1 MKELAFRIAVSI
13 VGIPLI
19 VFIVLKGGLY
29 FFGLIAVI
37 AALGQWEMY
46 NLLKQKKAL
55 ARRLPGLL
63 LGFFILQSVYYGL
76 TIWSIVAGAALL
88 ILIFGQEM
96 FINNGSPNLNISAT
110 LTGVVYPVLFL
121 SALSFLRAHAGAMLP
136 EQGGNPSGYFVLT
149 IIVSVWAC
157 DTFAYI
163 FGKQFGKH
171 RLFERVSP
179 KKSIEGAVA
188 GVVGS
193 ILVFFLAGWA
203 GLVIIPPLLAVI
215 SGLIVGVF
223 GQTGDLVE
231 SWFKRDAGVKDS
243 SHILPGHGGIL
254 DRFDSLLFISP
265 VFLILYMLWI

>member
-1 MKELAFRIAVSI
+1 MKELMVRIVVSI

-19 VFIVLKGGLY
+19 VFIVLKGELY
-29 FFGLIAVI
+29 FFGLIVVI

-46 NLLKQKKAL
+46 NLLKQKQAL

-63 LGFFILQSVYYGL
+63 LGFFILHSVYYGL
-76 TIWSIVAGAALL
+76 TIWSVVASVALL
-88 ILIFGQEM
+88 ILLFGQEM

-121 SALSFLRAHAGAMLP
+121 SALPFLRANAGAMLP

-149 IIVSVWAC
+149 IIVSVWGC

-193 ILVFFLAGWA
+193 VFVFFLSGWV

-215 SGLIVGVF
+215 SGMIVGVF

-243 SHILPGHGGIL
+243 SHLLPGHGGIL

-265 VFLILYMLWI
+265 IFLILYLLWI